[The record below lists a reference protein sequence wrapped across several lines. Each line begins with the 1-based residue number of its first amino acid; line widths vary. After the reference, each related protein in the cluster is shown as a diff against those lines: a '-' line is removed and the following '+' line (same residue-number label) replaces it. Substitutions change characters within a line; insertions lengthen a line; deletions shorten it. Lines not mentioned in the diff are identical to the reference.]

1 MVQTKQRQLILEA
14 VRATNSHPTADE
26 LFQMIRR
33 KLPTI
38 SLATVYRNL
47 NFLSEIGEIRK
58 LAMPGMPIS
67 LATVY
72 RNLNFLS
79 EIGEIRKLAM
89 PGMPDRFDWRMD
101 PHDHMVCDTC
111 GQVVDFVLPHDLG
124 QEIAS
129 ACGAQVD
136 GYTLV
141 AHGTCAHCRVKH

>member
-58 LAMPGMPIS
+58 LAMPGMQ
-67 LATVY
+67 
-72 RNLNFLS
+72 
-79 EIGEIRKLAM
+79 
-89 PGMPDRFDWRMD
+89 DRFDWRMD

-111 GQVVDFVLPHDLG
+111 GQVMDFVLPHDLG

>member
-14 VRATNSHPTADE
+14 VRATNSHPNADE

-33 KLPTI
+33 KLPT
-38 SLATVYRNL
+38 
-47 NFLSEIGEIRK
+47 
-58 LAMPGMPIS
+58 IS

>member
-33 KLPTI
+33 KLPT
-38 SLATVYRNL
+38 
-47 NFLSEIGEIRK
+47 
-58 LAMPGMPIS
+58 IS

-141 AHGTCAHCRVKH
+141 AHGTCAHCCVKH

>member
-58 LAMPGMPIS
+58 LS
-67 LATVY
+67 
-72 RNLNFLS
+72 
-79 EIGEIRKLAM
+79 M

>member
-33 KLPTI
+33 KLPT
-38 SLATVYRNL
+38 
-47 NFLSEIGEIRK
+47 
-58 LAMPGMPIS
+58 IS

-141 AHGTCAHCRVKH
+141 AYGTCAHCRVKH

>member
-33 KLPTI
+33 ELPT
-38 SLATVYRNL
+38 
-47 NFLSEIGEIRK
+47 
-58 LAMPGMPIS
+58 IS

>member
-1 MVQTKQRQLILEA
+1 MVQTKQRQLIPEA

-33 KLPTI
+33 KLPT
-38 SLATVYRNL
+38 
-47 NFLSEIGEIRK
+47 
-58 LAMPGMPIS
+58 IS

>member
-58 LAMPGMPIS
+58 LAMPGMP
-67 LATVY
+67 
-72 RNLNFLS
+72 
-79 EIGEIRKLAM
+79 
-89 PGMPDRFDWRMD
+89 DRFDWRMD

-111 GQVVDFVLPHDLG
+111 GQAVDFVLPHDLG

>member
-33 KLPTI
+33 KLPT
-38 SLATVYRNL
+38 
-47 NFLSEIGEIRK
+47 
-58 LAMPGMPIS
+58 IS

>member
-1 MVQTKQRQLILEA
+1 MVQTRQRQLILEA

-33 KLPTI
+33 KLPT
-38 SLATVYRNL
+38 
-47 NFLSEIGEIRK
+47 
-58 LAMPGMPIS
+58 IS

>member
-33 KLPTI
+33 KLPT
-38 SLATVYRNL
+38 T
-47 NFLSEIGEIRK
+47 
-58 LAMPGMPIS
+58 S